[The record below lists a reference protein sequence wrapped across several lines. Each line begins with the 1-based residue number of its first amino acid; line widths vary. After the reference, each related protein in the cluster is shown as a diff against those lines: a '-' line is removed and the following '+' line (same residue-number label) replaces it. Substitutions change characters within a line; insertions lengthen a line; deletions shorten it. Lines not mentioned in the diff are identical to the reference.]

1 MHVGG
6 RALDPGEAEAL
17 ERHGVPV
24 LTPADA
30 ADEPT
35 LARVLDD
42 GLDDAGGVWLHI
54 DLDVLDPDALALV
67 GETLGAG

>member
-24 LTPADA
+24 LTP
-30 ADEPT
+30 
-35 LARVLDD
+35 
-42 GLDDAGGVWLHI
+42 GGR
-54 DLDVLDPDALALV
+54 
-67 GETLGAG
+67 GG

>member
-1 MHVGG
+1 
-6 RALDPGEAEAL
+6 
-17 ERHGVPV
+17 
-24 LTPADA
+24 
-30 ADEPT
+30 
-35 LARVLDD
+35 VLDD